1 MLPKLKKS
9 YGPIIKVSSGIFKL
23 VRWAALLCDDVTL
36 NISSLSDVPP
46 VIATPHHFLISIYRC
61 NIFLVAV
68 ITSEGT
74 LCSHCLDWLICEA
87 LNLLD
92 LLALKSNNFGSRNWS
107 SIVFLVVSFLLILLR
122 SLYVKKLLLEFGIHL
137 PRLQMR
143 QYTLH
148 LSHFYCTNSYST
160 LMEIFM
166 VPGFEPTTFL
176 WLMSSLL
183 GITFSSLQSITFPQ
197 LVANTYSKIAQISGN
212 WQHHLCATAS
222 LTPLHY

>member
-1 MLPKLKKS
+1 MLPKLKKNHTVPS
-9 YGPIIKVSSGIFKL
+9 KKSVAPSL
-23 VRWAALLCDDVTL
+23 NWCDELCDDVTL
-36 NISSLSDVPP
+36 ILSSLSDVPP

-92 LLALKSNNFGSRNWS
+92 LLALKSNNFGSRNWPL
-107 SIVFLVVSFLLILLR
+107 IIFLVVSFLQILLR
-122 SLYVKKLLLEFGIHL
+122 SLCVKKLLLEFGIHL
-137 PRLQMR
+137 PRIQMR

-160 LMEIFM
+160 LMESSQEKIF
-166 VPGFEPTTFL
+166 
-176 WLMSSLL
+176 S
-183 GITFSSLQSITFPQ
+183 
-197 LVANTYSKIAQISGN
+197 
-212 WQHHLCATAS
+212 
-222 LTPLHY
+222 